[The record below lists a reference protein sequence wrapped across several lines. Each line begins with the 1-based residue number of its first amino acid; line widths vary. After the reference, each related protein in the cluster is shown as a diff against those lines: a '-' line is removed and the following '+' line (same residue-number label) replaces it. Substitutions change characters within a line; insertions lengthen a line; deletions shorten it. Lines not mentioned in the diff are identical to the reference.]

1 MTGATEVLQKDR
13 EKASVVP
20 TAQEHNMAD
29 PPGSAAEEQHT
40 GMSDDTGVAE
50 SLRDTMDRAEAATS
64 QPDVDTRR
72 TTRPEAGLS
81 LTSALIAGETATRSL
96 EKELR
101 GLGYRV
107 HGNESGTLS
116 INLLDELPFASD
128 RAEIP
133 ESVHRILHELADVFV
148 RNPNTKVA
156 IIGHTDRSGPRE
168 YNRRLSLRRAQM
180 VETFFSSMGV
190 PDKRMSS
197 QGRGE
202 DAPLSGDGSDGAF
215 GGHQRRIEILLE
227 QL

>member
-1 MTGATEVLQKDR
+1 
-13 EKASVVP
+13 
-20 TAQEHNMAD
+20 MAD

-81 LTSALIAGETATRSL
+81 LTSALIAGETATLSL

-133 ESVHRILHELADVFV
+133 ESAYRILHELADVFV
-148 RNPNTKVA
+148 RNANTKVT
-156 IIGHTDRSGPRE
+156 IIGHTDQSGPKE

-202 DAPLSGDGSDGAF
+202 DAPLYGDGSDGAF

-227 QL
+227 PL